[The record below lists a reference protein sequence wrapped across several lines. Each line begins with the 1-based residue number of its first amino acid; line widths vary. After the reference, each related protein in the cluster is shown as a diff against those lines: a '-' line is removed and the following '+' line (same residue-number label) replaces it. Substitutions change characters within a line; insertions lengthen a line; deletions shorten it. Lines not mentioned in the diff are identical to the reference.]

1 MSADTSFSSAAA
13 LRLLVSLAGWRRLA
27 LLAGLM
33 VLASL
38 TEGVG
43 LLLLVP
49 VTAMVAGE
57 TGAME
62 GFAWLTHFTG
72 WPAASLLAL
81 VVLVVIVRAVIVFAA
96 MTQRRTLGMTMTRR
110 LREDC
115 HAAIIGAEWR
125 WLSGQNS
132 ADHAALITGESA
144 RVGNL
149 ADHALSI
156 GTASATLVVLFT
168 AAAALSWPLALAAL
182 AVGAVAGLLVAR
194 ASLGRRRVGED
205 YSDAYRA
212 MQRHV
217 ANGLAHLRAA
227 RIGGGQQRLGVE
239 FAGIAQRLS
248 EVEQRYYRTVDQTRL
263 LFQVIAVAALALLV
277 WVMLFRFA
285 TPVAVV
291 VPMLAIFARAVPL
304 ISGLYQSVRQWHFDL
319 PALQSVMQTIEAA
332 RCHAEPAGTIA
343 ELPALTRELALRS
356 VTVSFAGRSA
366 PILQGFDLVIPVRSV
381 IGVTG
386 PSGSGKSTLADILA
400 GLLSP
405 DKGHVLID
413 GKPLGPPQR
422 LAWRGRVAYVE
433 QHPFLIEGTIEE
445 NVAWGGR
452 GMTRHQSALRWIRRR
467 PALSMICRSA
477 CKRLWGKAGV
487 RFQVVKNS
495 DWRLP
500 ARWCES
506 PNC

>member
-1 MSADTSFSSAAA
+1 
-13 LRLLVSLAGWRRLA
+13 
-27 LLAGLM
+27 
-33 VLASL
+33 
-38 TEGVG
+38 
-43 LLLLVP
+43 
-49 VTAMVAGE
+49 
-57 TGAME
+57 
-62 GFAWLTHFTG
+62 
-72 WPAASLLAL
+72 
-81 VVLVVIVRAVIVFAA
+81 
-96 MTQRRTLGMTMTRR
+96 
-110 LREDC
+110 
-115 HAAIIGAEWR
+115 
-125 WLSGQNS
+125 
-132 ADHAALITGESA
+132 
-144 RVGNL
+144 
-149 ADHALSI
+149 
-156 GTASATLVVLFT
+156 
-168 AAAALSWPLALAAL
+168 
-182 AVGAVAGLLVAR
+182 
-194 ASLGRRRVGED
+194 
-205 YSDAYRA
+205 
-212 MQRHV
+212 
-217 ANGLAHLRAA
+217 
-227 RIGGGQQRLGVE
+227 
-239 FAGIAQRLS
+239 
-248 EVEQRYYRTVDQTRL
+248 
-263 LFQVIAVAALALLV
+263 
-277 WVMLFRFA
+277 
-285 TPVAVV
+285 
-291 VPMLAIFARAVPL
+291 PMLAIFARAVPL